1 MEKNKTMVLVMSC
14 GVLVYL
20 FLAVFIRHVPHLLFL
35 STNRLFIIFQ
45 HVLQIHLKMEEKGTI
60 SKFFSRKE
68 FKEESNPEES
78 THGKSLKLEPK
89 SVKEE
94 NESEEKLETPC
105 SAKTV
110 DYDLKSELETFS
122 HEGETK
128 CKTKRYRE
136 ELVDSKL
143 KTDEIVKPRASP
155 AKKKANL
162 KSVDDKQPTLL
173 SYFGKK

>member
-1 MEKNKTMVLVMSC
+1 MVPVMSRAT
-14 GVLVYL
+14 LEDL
-20 FLAVFIRHVPHLLFL
+20 FLAVFIRHVPNLLFH
-35 STNRLFIIFQ
+35 STNRPVIIFL
-45 HVLQIHLKMEEKGTI
+45 HVLQIHLKREGKGSI
-60 SKFFSRKE
+60 SKFFTRKE
-68 FKEESNPEES
+68 FKEESNPEEI

-94 NESEEKLETPC
+94 YESDGKLETPC

-110 DYDLKSELETFS
+110 DYDLKSEPETFS
-122 HEGETK
+122 HEGESK
-128 CKTKRYRE
+128 CRTKRGCE

-143 KTDEIVKPRASP
+143 KTDEVVKPRSSP